1 MLRNEETINQL
12 FEQRKAAFAQL
23 EQARADKRLAMIS
36 QQIGCGIR
44 FFGCEYPFS

>member
-23 EQARADKRLAMIS
+23 EQARGPDEEVDLVAVCTLQWRI
-36 QQIGCGIR
+36 
-44 FFGCEYPFS
+44 